1 MQEGHPITFES
12 KKLEAVQLRWPTHE
26 KKLFKVLKCLKAWQ
40 HYLAIIKPNFLQI
53 MYP

>member
-12 KKLEAVQLRWPTHE
+12 KKLEGVQLRWLIHE
-26 KKLFKVLKCLKAWQ
+26 KKLFAVMKCLKAWQ
-40 HYLAIIKPNFLQI
+40 HYLAIIKPKFLWI